1 MIMRKKVIFLILY
14 FIHIHIFI
22 AGGNA
27 RCCKPSLFGQM
38 FLWIWIWILI
48 DSLKEFGKARA
59 KKTKLKN
66 DGSCK

>member
-1 MIMRKKVIFLILY
+1 MLTY
-14 FIHIHIFI
+14 IFI

-38 FLWIWIWILI
+38 LLWIWIWILI
-48 DSLKEFGKARA
+48 DSLKEFRKARA